1 MSSSEKNTPKK
12 KIFIY
17 ARKSKF
23 TKESESIET
32 QIDKCRQYI
41 ELNFDSSQYS
51 EGGIE
56 EYCDEGWSGKD
67 LNRPKFKKM
76 YEEIKRGNCQCV
88 VVYRLDRISRS
99 VADFSSLLGEFQ
111 KHKVSF
117 ISVTEKFDTTSN
129 TGHLMM
135 VITSAFAEFE
145 RRIIA
150 ERVRDNMHKLAES
163 GRWLGGTTPLG
174 FSSEKV
180 RNTSHE
186 NRTDPESFTERT
198 EYKLCLVENEAATVK
213 LIYDKFIELRALHKL
228 ETYLLNNN
236 IKTRRGGSFSNR
248 TLKEILK
255 NPVYCTAD
263 TDSCRYFT
271 ERDCDLCLEETELT
285 SGRGFIAFNKTQSD
299 DRRTRNDIS
308 EWIIAVGKHKGII
321 SGADWVKAQDIL
333 LQNSQKSFR
342 KSRNPVA
349 LLSGV
354 LKCSCGSYMRP
365 KYNRPDKNGKHSY
378 VYMCE
383 LKDRSKKQQCHTDN
397 LRGED
402 VDGIICDML
411 LKYDIPGS
419 PLNRQLELLKR
430 KIEAADSNH
439 RNEIKRLKR
448 EIENKNKEKDN
459 YIRFVGEGNADEAV
473 YNEIKEKISG
483 CIDTVNA
490 LAQEIGRLEQADEL
504 KDRLNSEYLTAETAM
519 KQFKDSFPA
528 LSTEEKRE
536 FIRKVIDM
544 VTWDGENLS
553 VFIRGSR

>member
-1 MSSSEKNTPKK
+1 MSEKEKSPLKR

-41 ELNFDSSQYS
+41 ELNFDSSEYS
-51 EGGIE
+51 QEKIA

-67 LNRPKFKKM
+67 LNRPKFKEM
-76 YEEIKRGNCQCV
+76 YEEIKRGSCQCV

-99 VADFSSLLGEFQ
+99 VSDFSSLLGEFQ

-180 RNTSHE
+180 RNTSHK
-186 NRTDPESFTERT
+186 NNTDLDSFTERT
-198 EYKLCLVENEAATVK
+198 EYKLSPVENEVDIVK
-213 LIYDKFIELRALHKL
+213 LIYDKFLELRALCKL
-228 ETYLLNNN
+228 DTYLLNNN
-236 IKTRRGGSFSNR
+236 IKTRRGSSFSIR

-263 TDSCRYFT
+263 TDSYRYFT
-271 ERDCDLCLEETELT
+271 ERGCDLCLEETELT
-285 SGRGFIAFNKTQSD
+285 LGRGFIAFNKTQSD
-299 DRRTRNDIS
+299 DRRTKNDVS
-308 EWIIAVGKHKGII
+308 EWIIAVGRHKGII

-333 LQNSQKSFR
+333 LQNTDKGFR
-342 KSRNPVA
+342 KSHNSYS

-354 LKCSCGSYMRP
+354 LKCSCGNYMRP
-365 KYNRPDKNGKHSY
+365 RSNKPDQNGNFSY
-378 VYMCE
+378 FYLCN
-383 LKDRSKKQQCHTDN
+383 LKERSKGQLCQNNN
-397 LRGED
+397 LKGEAA
-402 VDGIICDML
+402 DGIICDML
-411 LKYDIPGS
+411 LKYDIPDS
-419 PLNRQLELLKR
+419 PLNKQLELLKR
-430 KIEAADSNH
+430 KIETADSTH
-439 RNEIKRLKR
+439 SNEIKRLKR
-448 EIENKNKEKDN
+448 EIENKIKEKNN
-459 YIRFVGEGNADEAV
+459 YIKFIGEGNADEAV
-473 YNEIKEKISG
+473 YSEIKEKISG
-483 CIDTVNA
+483 CIDTVNV
-490 LAQEIGRLEQADEL
+490 LTLEIGQLEEADEL
-504 KDRLNSEYLTAETAM
+504 KERFKNEYFTVESAM
-519 KQFKDSFPA
+519 KQFKDSFPK
-528 LSTEEKRE
+528 LSIQEKRE
-536 FIRKVIDM
+536 FIRKVIDE